1 MTKVFDGVKNT
12 VKGVVVEFI
21 DDSAKSLPD
30 VLGVTEALN
39 TVWHLS
45 LDSTSEQ
52 TLEDLAHSEEGEVD
66 IGTLHGFKLVH
77 LVVLFMVDLV
87 EEGLPVVIEVK
98 EELFMLNHLGLSV

>member
-1 MTKVFDGVKNT
+1 MWNFSFDR
-12 VKGVVVEFI
+12 
-21 DDSAKSLPD
+21 S
-30 VLGVTEALN
+30 
-39 TVWHLS
+39 
-45 LDSTSEQ
+45 SEE
-52 TLEDLAHSEEGEVD
+52 TFKDFAHSEEGEVD